1 MRKILI
7 SVSLLAGLCVE
18 ALAQDAQQAAMAAA
32 QAIMDAPEKEEPVKK
47 PVYWTNSVTFDLGFN
62 QTGLWNWA
70 AGGYKTISLQAG
82 LDASA
87 NYAKELLGWKNRLQ
101 LQYGFLWSEDKKEIL
116 QKSGDRIYLESGLSY
131 KTAEESKW
139 SYTASF
145 DFRTQFTEGYD
156 KYEQIEDKW
165 VGNPVSNFLAPGYIN
180 LALGMQW
187 KPAAWFDLNLAPVTG
202 GVVLCT
208 DERFREKYAM
218 PLKDGIYSSALF
230 QFGAQLKGNV
240 SVSVNDKFKFES
252 QLVLFYD
259 YLYDY
264 KNPNISKFPVRVNW
278 DNKITWQ
285 VARFFKIGFD
295 TWMIYDPIVTINDV
309 TSKLQFKEFLSI
321 NFTYTIDQKKK

>member
-1 MRKILI
+1 MKKLI
-7 SVSLLAGLCVE
+7 VFAALVAGFGFD
-18 ALAQDAQQAAMAAA
+18 AIAQDAQQAAMAAA
-32 QAIMDAPEKEEPVKK
+32 QAIMDAPEKKEPAKK
-47 PVYWTNSVTFDLGFN
+47 PVYWKNAVTFDLGFN

-70 AGGYKTISLQAG
+70 AGGYKTISLQVG

-87 NYAKELLGWKNRLQ
+87 NYSKELLGWKNRLQ
-101 LQYGFLWSEDKKEIL
+101 LQYGFLWSEDKKDIL

-131 KTAEESKW
+131 KTSNESKW

-145 DFRTQFTEGYD
+145 DFRTQFTEGFD
-156 KYEQIEDKW
+156 KYEKVDEKW

-187 KPAAWFDLNLAPVTG
+187 KPAAWFDLNIAPLTG
-202 GVVLCT
+202 GVVLCA

-218 PLKDGIYSSALF
+218 PLKDGLYRPALF
-230 QFGAQLKGNV
+230 QFGAQVKANV

-252 QLVLFYD
+252 QLVLFTD
-259 YLYDY
+259 YLN
-264 KNPNISKFPVRVNW
+264 KPFVHNRVNW

-295 TWMIYDPIVTINDV
+295 TWMIYDPLVTINDI
-309 TSKLQFKEFLSI
+309 TSKVQFKEFLSV
-321 NFTYTIDQKKK
+321 NFTYTINHKKK